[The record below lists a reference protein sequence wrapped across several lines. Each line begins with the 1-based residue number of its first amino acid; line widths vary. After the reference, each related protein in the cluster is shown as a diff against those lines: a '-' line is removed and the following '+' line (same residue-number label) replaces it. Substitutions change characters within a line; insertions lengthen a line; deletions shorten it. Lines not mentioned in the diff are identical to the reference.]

1 MFAARRRTGYQSNFE
16 PACAL
21 RPYLARGFEPLLA
34 CLGQVQLLL
43 RPPVGTGSSL
53 ISRCRSGSWM
63 ARPSVVRSIT
73 MSSVSTGQTGLFVN
87 ATYEADLSQAAR
99 DD

>member
-1 MFAARRRTGYQSNFE
+1 
-16 PACAL
+16 
-21 RPYLARGFEPLLA
+21 
-34 CLGQVQLLL
+34 
-43 RPPVGTGSSL
+43 
-53 ISRCRSGSWM
+53 M